1 MLFLKDCKMK
11 NKSKLLNI
19 FIFSIIFIGFNTFTQ
34 NIFAEIDEK
43 EEKSSK
49 EKVDDEAPKK
59 PKGMP
64 GKKKEYKTVEEFL
77 EDGEFASMD
86 GFMNILHETE
96 EDKYYLV
103 LNEDQLNKEFIYFTY
118 ILNGPSD
125 AGPSGG
131 DMGEAFILEFRK
143 FKEDIGLY
151 KKNTK
156 FIYDDSNKISQSKL
170 TNIIEAFVGRFSVV
184 VSEETKYLIS
194 IDNMFLT
201 EMLVSIT
208 PNIPK
213 EYIEY
218 YNLILGRPDKTKTF
232 IDEVKN
238 YEKNTSFKVRYGF
251 YNPKPKSGGSIDAV
265 TDKRY
270 TFVDGLHL
278 FVEMPDD
285 NFEPR
290 VADQRIG
297 YFSEKV
303 TDLSTYESNNA
314 RDLMNRWRLVKKN
327 PDADISEPV
336 EPLVYWVENST
347 PEEIRPFVVKG
358 IEAWN
363 QAFEKAGFKNAIV
376 AKIQPDDADWDAG
389 DVRYNVVRWAS
400 TPDPRYS
407 GYGPSV
413 ANPRTGEIIAADI
426 VQEFNAI
433 KRGYTYRKLWG
444 YTKDNDPLE
453 QWIISLTMHE
463 VGHTLGLRHNF
474 KSSWIFDAKEVHD
487 VSLTGKNHIGS
498 VMDYDPINLAPEG
511 ITQGNYFPTGAGSYD
526 IWAIEFGY
534 TPNLSDEE
542 RKNLLSKSTQ
552 LQYIF
557 GTDGDAMSSP
567 GVNIDPRNLRG
578 DMSNDPITYTSDR
591 IKILDAKIAE
601 LPDIFLLD
609 GETSSEFRSV
619 FYSLTSEKGRFL
631 DNVSRLIGG
640 VYSNRIVNDSEKG
653 MTPFEAVSYEDQKRA
668 MNLIIEKLLSNDAF
682 VFDEN
687 LLKYLQSEKRAAY
700 SPRRKGNEDPQLH
713 DLVLSLQG
721 RAVAHILHPTVMMRL
736 IDSSQYGNTY
746 LPDEVLDDLFDG
758 IFVQREV
765 PTSFKMNLQSK
776 YVDSL
781 ISALNDDD
789 YDEISKSAIYA
800 SLVSIESFTRTPYGD
815 SKTKVHYKFLNWKI
829 SKALED

>member
-1 MLFLKDCKMK
+1 MK
-11 NKSKLLNI
+11 NKSKLFNI
-19 FIFSIIFIGFNTFTQ
+19 FLSLIFFIGLNSYSI
-34 NIFAEIDEK
+34 NIFAEDDGK
-43 EEKSSK
+43 APSSEE
-49 EKVDDEAPKK
+49 VTDDASPKK

-64 GKKKEYKTVEEFL
+64 GKKKEYKTIDEFL
-77 EDGEFASMD
+77 EDGEYISID
-86 GFMNILHETE
+86 GFMNVLHETE
-96 EDKYYLV
+96 KDKYYLV

-143 FKEDIGLY
+143 FKEDIGIY

-156 FIYDDSNKISQSKL
+156 FKYDDSNKISQSKL
-170 TNIIEAFVGRFSVV
+170 TNIIEAFLGRFSVV
-184 VSEETKYLIS
+184 VNEDSKYLIN
-194 IDNMFLT
+194 IDKMFLS
-201 EMLVSIT
+201 EMLVAIT

-213 EYIEY
+213 EYMEY
-218 YNLILGRPDKTKTF
+218 YNLILGRPDKSKTF

-251 YNPKPKSGGSIDAV
+251 FNPKPKAGGSIDAI

-270 TFVDGLHL
+270 TYVDGLHL

-285 NFEPR
+285 KFEPR

-303 TDLSTYESNNA
+303 TDLSTYDSNNA
-314 RDLMNRWRLVKKN
+314 RDLMNRWRLIKKD
-327 PDADISEPV
+327 PDAELSEPE

-363 QAFEKAGFKNAIV
+363 KAFEKAGFKNAIV
-376 AKIQPDDADWDAG
+376 AKIQPDDAEWDAG

-444 YTKDNDPLE
+444 YTPENDPLE
-453 QWIISLTMHE
+453 QWIVSLTMHE

-474 KSSWIFDAKEVHD
+474 KSSWIYDAKEVHD
-487 VSLTGKNHIGS
+487 VSITGDNHIGS

-511 ITQGNYFPTGAGSYD
+511 LTQGNFFPTGPGSYD

-534 TPNLSDEE
+534 TPSFTDEE
-542 RKNLLSKSTQ
+542 RENLLSKSTQ
-552 LQYIF
+552 PEYIF

-567 GVNIDPRNLRG
+567 GINIDPRNYRG

-591 IKILDAKIAE
+591 IKTLDAKIAE
-601 LPDIFLLD
+601 LPDIFLVD
-609 GETSSEFRSV
+609 GETSTEFRSV

-631 DNVSRLIGG
+631 DGVSRLIGG
-640 VYSNRIVNDSEKG
+640 VYSNRIVNDSNKDI
-653 MTPFEAVSYEDQKRA
+653 TPFEAVSYEDQKRA
-668 MNLIIEKLLSNDAF
+668 MNLIKEKLLSNDAF
-682 VFDEN
+682 SFDEN

-700 SPRRKGNEDPQLH
+700 SSGRRVNEDPKLH
-713 DLVLSLQG
+713 DLVLSMQG
-721 RAVAHILHPTVMMRL
+721 RTLSHILHPVVMMRL
-736 IDSSQYGNTY
+736 VDSSQYGNTY
-746 LPDEVLDDLFDG
+746 MPDEVLKDLFDG
-758 IFVQREV
+758 IFVQREI
-765 PTSFKMNLQSK
+765 PTTFKMNLQSK

-781 ISALNDDD
+781 ISALDDDD
-789 YDEISKSAIYA
+789 YDEISKAAIYA
-800 SLVSIESFTRTPYGD
+800 SLVDIKNFTRSQYGD
-815 SKTKVHYKFLNWKI
+815 SKIKVHYNFLNWKV
-829 SKALED
+829 SKALDD

>member
-1 MLFLKDCKMK
+1 MK
-11 NKSKLLNI
+11 NKSKLFNI
-19 FIFSIIFIGFNTFTQ
+19 FLSLIFFIGLNSYSI
-34 NIFAEIDEK
+34 NIFAEDDGK
-43 EEKSSK
+43 APSSEE
-49 EKVDDEAPKK
+49 VTDDASPKK

-64 GKKKEYKTVEEFL
+64 GKKKEYKTIDEFL
-77 EDGEFASMD
+77 EDGEYISID
-86 GFMNILHETE
+86 GFMNVLHETE
-96 EDKYYLV
+96 KDKYYLV

-143 FKEDIGLY
+143 FKEDIGIY

-156 FIYDDSNKISQSKL
+156 FKYDDSNKISQSKL
-170 TNIIEAFVGRFSVV
+170 TNIIEAFLGRFSVV
-184 VSEETKYLIS
+184 VNEDSKYLIN
-194 IDNMFLT
+194 IDKMFLS
-201 EMLVSIT
+201 EMLVAIT

-213 EYIEY
+213 EYMEY
-218 YNLILGRPDKTKTF
+218 YNLILGRPDKSKTF

-251 YNPKPKSGGSIDAV
+251 FNPKPKSGGSIDAI

-270 TFVDGLHL
+270 TYVDGLHL

-285 NFEPR
+285 KFEPR

-303 TDLSTYESNNA
+303 TDLSTYDSNNA
-314 RDLMNRWRLVKKN
+314 RDLMNRWRLIKKD
-327 PDADISEPV
+327 PDAELSEPE

-363 QAFEKAGFKNAIV
+363 KAFEKAGFKNAIV
-376 AKIQPDDADWDAG
+376 AKIQPDDAEWDAG

-444 YTKDNDPLE
+444 YTPENDPLE
-453 QWIISLTMHE
+453 QWIVSLTMHE

-474 KSSWIFDAKEVHD
+474 KSSWIYDAKEVHD
-487 VSLTGKNHIGS
+487 VSITGDNHIGS

-511 ITQGNYFPTGAGSYD
+511 LTQGNFFPTGPGSYD

-534 TPNLSDEE
+534 TPSFTDEE
-542 RKNLLSKSTQ
+542 RENLLSKSTQ
-552 LQYIF
+552 HEYIF

-567 GVNIDPRNLRG
+567 GINIDPRNYRG

-591 IKILDAKIAE
+591 IKTLDAKIAE
-601 LPDIFLLD
+601 LPDIFLVD
-609 GETSSEFRSV
+609 GETSTEFRSV

-631 DNVSRLIGG
+631 DGVSRLIGG
-640 VYSNRIVNDSEKG
+640 VYSNRIVNDSNKDI
-653 MTPFEAVSYEDQKRA
+653 TPFEAVSYEDQKRA
-668 MNLIIEKLLSNDAF
+668 MNLIKEKLLSNDAF
-682 VFDEN
+682 SFDEN

-700 SPRRKGNEDPQLH
+700 SSGRRVNEDPKLH
-713 DLVLSLQG
+713 DLVLSMQG
-721 RAVAHILHPTVMMRL
+721 RTLSHILHPVVMMRL
-736 IDSSQYGNTY
+736 VDSSQYGNTY
-746 LPDEVLDDLFDG
+746 MPDEVLKDLFDG
-758 IFVQREV
+758 IFVQREI
-765 PTSFKMNLQSK
+765 PTTFKMNLQSK

-781 ISALNDDD
+781 ISALDDND
-789 YDEISKSAIYA
+789 YDEISKAAIYA
-800 SLVSIESFTRTPYGD
+800 SLVDIKNFTRSQYGD
-815 SKTKVHYKFLNWKI
+815 SKTKVHYNFLNWKV
-829 SKALED
+829 SKALDD

>member
-1 MLFLKDCKMK
+1 MK
-11 NKSKLLNI
+11 NKSKLFNINI
-19 FIFSIIFIGFNTFTQ
+19 FLSLIIFIGLNSYSI
-34 NIFAEIDEK
+34 NIFAEDDEK
-43 EEKSSK
+43 ASSSEEIT
-49 EKVDDEAPKK
+49 DDASPKK

-64 GKKKEYKTVEEFL
+64 GKKKEYKTIDEFL
-77 EDGEFASMD
+77 EDGEYISID
-86 GFMNILHETE
+86 GFMNVLHETE
-96 EDKYYLV
+96 KDKYYLI

-143 FKEDIGLY
+143 FKEDIGIY

-156 FIYDDSNKISQSKL
+156 FKYDDSNKISQSKL
-170 TNIIEAFVGRFSVV
+170 TNIIEAFLGRFSVV
-184 VSEETKYLIS
+184 VNEDSKYLIN
-194 IDNMFLT
+194 IDKMFLS
-201 EMLVSIT
+201 EMLVAIT

-213 EYIEY
+213 EYMEY
-218 YNLILGRPDKTKTF
+218 YNLILGRPDKSKTF

-251 YNPKPKSGGSIDAV
+251 FNPKPKSGGSIDAV

-270 TFVDGLHL
+270 TYVDGLHL

-285 NFEPR
+285 KFEPR

-303 TDLSTYESNNA
+303 TDLSTYDSNNA
-314 RDLMNRWRLVKKN
+314 RDLMNRWRLIKKD
-327 PDADISEPV
+327 PDAELSEPE

-363 QAFEKAGFKNAIV
+363 KAFEKAGFKNAIV
-376 AKIQPDDADWDAG
+376 AKIQPDDAEWDAG

-444 YTKDNDPLE
+444 YTPENDPLE
-453 QWIISLTMHE
+453 QWIVSLTMHE

-474 KSSWIFDAKEVHD
+474 KSSWIYDAKQVHD
-487 VSLTGKNHIGS
+487 VSITGDNHIGS

-511 ITQGNYFPTGAGSYD
+511 LVQGNFFPTGPGSYD

-534 TPNLSDEE
+534 TPSFTDEE
-542 RKNLLSKSTQ
+542 RENLLSKSTQ
-552 LQYIF
+552 PEYIF

-567 GVNIDPRNLRG
+567 GINIDPRNYRG

-591 IKILDAKIAE
+591 IKTLDAKIAE
-601 LPDIFLLD
+601 LPDIFLVD
-609 GETSSEFRSV
+609 GETSTEFRSV

-631 DNVSRLIGG
+631 DGVSRLIGG
-640 VYSNRIVNDSEKG
+640 VYSNRIVNDSNKDI
-653 MTPFEAVSYEDQKRA
+653 TPFEAVSYEDQKRA
-668 MNLIIEKLLSNDAF
+668 MNLIKEKLLSNDAF
-682 VFDEN
+682 SFDEN

-700 SPRRKGNEDPQLH
+700 SSGRRVNEDPKLH
-713 DLVLSLQG
+713 DLVLSMQG
-721 RAVAHILHPTVMMRL
+721 RTLSHILHPVVMMRL
-736 IDSSQYGNTY
+736 VDSSQYGNTY
-746 LPDEVLDDLFDG
+746 MPDEVLEDLFDG
-758 IFVQREV
+758 IFVQREI
-765 PTSFKMNLQSK
+765 PTTFKMNLQSK

-781 ISALNDDD
+781 ISALDDDD
-789 YDEISKSAIYA
+789 YDEISKAAIYA
-800 SLVSIESFTRTPYGD
+800 SLVSIKKFTKSQYVD
-815 SKTKVHYKFLNWKI
+815 SKTKVHYEFLNWKV
-829 SKALED
+829 SKALDD

>member
-1 MLFLKDCKMK
+1 MK

-19 FIFSIIFIGFNTFTQ
+19 FLFTIIFIGLNAFSIDISAN
-34 NIFAEIDEK
+34 DEK
-43 EEKSSK
+43 VNSSEEKT
-49 EKVDDEAPKK
+49 DDSASKK

-64 GKKKEYKTVEEFL
+64 GNKKEYKTVDEFI
-77 EDGEFASMD
+77 EDGKFTSMD

-96 EDKYYLV
+96 KDKYYLV
-103 LNEDQLNKEFIYFTY
+103 LNTDQLNKEFIYFTY

-131 DMGEAFILEFRK
+131 DMGEAFILEFRE

-156 FIYDDSNKISQSKL
+156 FIYDESNKISQSKL
-170 TNIIEAFVGRFSVV
+170 TNIIEAFVGRFPVV
-184 VSEETKYLIS
+184 VKEDSKFLIN
-194 IDNMFLT
+194 IDKMFLS

-208 PNIPK
+208 PNIPP
-213 EYIEY
+213 EYMEY
-218 YNLILGRPDKTKTF
+218 YNLILGRPDKEKTF
-232 IDEVKN
+232 IDEVRN
-238 YEKNTSFKVRYGF
+238 YKKNTSFKVRYGF
-251 YNPKPKSGGSIDAV
+251 FNPKPKGGRAIDAV

-290 VADQRIG
+290 IADQRIG

-303 TDLSTYESNNA
+303 TDLSTYDSNNA
-314 RDLMNRWRLVKKN
+314 RDLMNRWRLIKKN
-327 PDADISEPV
+327 PEADLSEPV
-336 EPLVYWVENST
+336 EPIVYWVENST

-358 IEAWN
+358 IEGWN
-363 QAFEKAGFKNAIV
+363 KAFEKAGFKNAIV
-376 AKIQPDDADWDAG
+376 AKIQPDDANWDAG
-389 DVRYNVVRWAS
+389 DVRYNVIRWAS

-444 YTKDNDPLE
+444 YSEDNDPLE

-474 KSSWIFDAKEVHD
+474 KSSWIYDAKEVHD
-487 VSLTGKNHIGS
+487 VSITGNNHIGS

-511 ITQGNYFPTGAGSYD
+511 VTQGNYFPSGPGFYD

-534 TPNLSDEE
+534 TPNLSDEQRE
-542 RKNLLSKSTQ
+542 NILSKST
-552 LQYIF
+552 LPEYIF

-591 IKILDAKIAE
+591 IDIIDKKIAE
-601 LPDIFLLD
+601 LPDIFLVD
-609 GETSSEFRSV
+609 GETSTEFRSV

-631 DNVSRLIGG
+631 DGVSRLIGG
-640 VYSNRIVNDSEKG
+640 VYSNRIVNDGEID
-653 MTPFEAVSYEDQKRA
+653 MTPFEAVSYKDQKDA
-668 MNLIIEKLLSNDAF
+668 MNLIKDKLLSNNAF
-682 VFDEN
+682 IFDEN
-687 LLKYLQSEKRAAY
+687 ILRHLQSEKRAAY
-700 SPRRKGNEDPQLH
+700 SPGRRGNEDPQLH
-713 DLVLSLQG
+713 DLVLGIQG
-721 RAVAHILHPTVMMRL
+721 RVISHILHPTVMMRL

-746 LPDEVLDDLFDG
+746 LPDEVLGDLYSG
-758 IFVQREV
+758 IFVRGEI
-765 PTSFKMNLQSK
+765 PTTFKMNLQSK

-781 ISALNDDD
+781 ISALDDDD
-789 YDEISKSAIYA
+789 YDEISRAAIYS
-800 SLVSIESFTRTPYGD
+800 SLVDIKKFTKSVYGD
-815 SKTKVHYKFLNWKI
+815 SKIKVHFEFLNWKI
-829 SKALED
+829 SKALES

>member
-1 MLFLKDCKMK
+1 MK
-11 NKSKLLNI
+11 NKSKLFNI
-19 FIFSIIFIGFNTFTQ
+19 FLSLIFFIGFNSYSI
-34 NIFAEIDEK
+34 NIFAEDDGK
-43 EEKSSK
+43 APSSEE
-49 EKVDDEAPKK
+49 VTDDASPKK

-64 GKKKEYKTVEEFL
+64 GKKKEYKTIDEFL
-77 EDGEFASMD
+77 EDGEYISID
-86 GFMNILHETE
+86 GFMNVLHETE
-96 EDKYYLV
+96 KDKYYLV

-143 FKEDIGLY
+143 FKEDIGIY

-156 FIYDDSNKISQSKL
+156 FKYDDSNKISQSKL
-170 TNIIEAFVGRFSVV
+170 TNIIEAFLGRFSVV
-184 VSEETKYLIS
+184 VNEDSKYLIN
-194 IDNMFLT
+194 IDKMFLS
-201 EMLVSIT
+201 EMLVAIT

-213 EYIEY
+213 EYMEY
-218 YNLILGRPDKTKTF
+218 YNLILGRPDKSKTF

-251 YNPKPKSGGSIDAV
+251 FNPKPKSGGSIDAI

-270 TFVDGLHL
+270 TYVDSLHL

-285 NFEPR
+285 KFEPR

-303 TDLSTYESNNA
+303 TDLSTYDSNNA
-314 RDLMNRWRLVKKN
+314 RDLMNRWRLIKKD
-327 PDADISEPV
+327 PDAELSEPE

-363 QAFEKAGFKNAIV
+363 KAFEKAGFKNAIV
-376 AKIQPDDADWDAG
+376 AKIQPDDAEWDAG

-444 YTKDNDPLE
+444 YTPENDPLE
-453 QWIISLTMHE
+453 QWIVSLTMHE

-474 KSSWIFDAKEVHD
+474 KSSWIYDAKEVHD
-487 VSLTGKNHIGS
+487 VSITGDNHIGS

-511 ITQGNYFPTGAGSYD
+511 LTQGNFFPTGPGSYD

-534 TPNLSDEE
+534 TPSFTDEE
-542 RKNLLSKSTQ
+542 RENLLSKSTQ
-552 LQYIF
+552 PEYIF

-567 GVNIDPRNLRG
+567 GINIDPRNYRG

-591 IKILDAKIAE
+591 IKTLDAKIAE
-601 LPDIFLLD
+601 LPDIFLID
-609 GETSSEFRSV
+609 GETSTEFRSV

-631 DNVSRLIGG
+631 DGVSRLIGG
-640 VYSNRIVNDSEKG
+640 VYSNRIVNDSNKDI
-653 MTPFEAVSYEDQKRA
+653 TPFEAVSYEDQKRA
-668 MNLIIEKLLSNDAF
+668 MNLIKEKLLSNDAF
-682 VFDEN
+682 SFDEN

-700 SPRRKGNEDPQLH
+700 SSGRRVNEDPKLH
-713 DLVLSLQG
+713 DLVLSMQG
-721 RAVAHILHPTVMMRL
+721 RTLSHILHPVVMMRL
-736 IDSSQYGNTY
+736 VDSSQYGNTY
-746 LPDEVLDDLFDG
+746 MPDEVLKDLFDG
-758 IFVQREV
+758 IFVQREI
-765 PTSFKMNLQSK
+765 PTTFKMNLQSK

-781 ISALNDDD
+781 ISALDDDD
-789 YDEISKSAIYA
+789 YDEISKAAIYA
-800 SLVSIESFTRTPYGD
+800 SLVDIKNFTRSQYGD
-815 SKTKVHYKFLNWKI
+815 SKTKVHYNFLYWKV
-829 SKALED
+829 SKALDD

>member
-1 MLFLKDCKMK
+1 MK
-11 NKSKLLNI
+11 NKSKLFNI
-19 FIFSIIFIGFNTFTQ
+19 FLSLIFFIGLNSYSI
-34 NIFAEIDEK
+34 NIFAEDDGK
-43 EEKSSK
+43 APSSEE
-49 EKVDDEAPKK
+49 VTDDASPKK

-64 GKKKEYKTVEEFL
+64 GKKKEYKTIDEFL
-77 EDGEFASMD
+77 EDGEYISID
-86 GFMNILHETE
+86 GFMNVLRETE
-96 EDKYYLV
+96 KDKYYLV

-143 FKEDIGLY
+143 FKEDIGIY

-156 FIYDDSNKISQSKL
+156 FKYDDSNKISQSKL
-170 TNIIEAFVGRFSVV
+170 TNIIEAFLGRFSVV
-184 VSEETKYLIS
+184 VNEDSKYLIN
-194 IDNMFLT
+194 IDKMFLS
-201 EMLVSIT
+201 EMLVAIT

-213 EYIEY
+213 EYMEY
-218 YNLILGRPDKTKTF
+218 YNLILGRPDKSKTF

-251 YNPKPKSGGSIDAV
+251 FNPKPKSGGSIDAI

-270 TFVDGLHL
+270 TYVDGLHL

-285 NFEPR
+285 KFEPR

-303 TDLSTYESNNA
+303 TDLSTYDSNNA
-314 RDLMNRWRLVKKN
+314 RDLMNRWRLIKKD
-327 PDADISEPV
+327 PDAELSEPE

-363 QAFEKAGFKNAIV
+363 KAFEKAGFKNAIV
-376 AKIQPDDADWDAG
+376 AKIQPDDAEWDAG

-444 YTKDNDPLE
+444 YTPENDPLE
-453 QWIISLTMHE
+453 QWIVSLTMHE

-474 KSSWIFDAKEVHD
+474 KSSWIYDAKEVHD
-487 VSLTGKNHIGS
+487 VSITGDNHIGS

-511 ITQGNYFPTGAGSYD
+511 LTQGNFFPTGPGSYD

-534 TPNLSDEE
+534 TPSFTDEE
-542 RKNLLSKSTQ
+542 RENLLSKSTQ
-552 LQYIF
+552 PEYIF

-567 GVNIDPRNLRG
+567 GINIDPRNYRG

-591 IKILDAKIAE
+591 IKTLDAKIAE
-601 LPDIFLLD
+601 LPDIFLID
-609 GETSSEFRSV
+609 GETSTEFRSV

-631 DNVSRLIGG
+631 DGVSRLIGG
-640 VYSNRIVNDSEKG
+640 VYSNRIVNDSNKDI
-653 MTPFEAVSYEDQKRA
+653 TPFEAVSYEDQKRA
-668 MNLIIEKLLSNDAF
+668 MNLIKEKLLSNDAF
-682 VFDEN
+682 SFDEN

-700 SPRRKGNEDPQLH
+700 SSGRRVNEDPKLH
-713 DLVLSLQG
+713 DLVLSMQG
-721 RAVAHILHPTVMMRL
+721 RTLSHILHPVVMMRL
-736 IDSSQYGNTY
+736 VDSSQYGNTY
-746 LPDEVLDDLFDG
+746 MPDEVLKDLFDG
-758 IFVQREV
+758 IFVQREI
-765 PTSFKMNLQSK
+765 PTTFKMNLQSK

-781 ISALNDDD
+781 ISALDDDD
-789 YDEISKSAIYA
+789 YDEISKAAIYA
-800 SLVSIESFTRTPYGD
+800 SLVDIKNFTRSQYGD
-815 SKTKVHYKFLNWKI
+815 SKTKVHYNFLYWKV
-829 SKALED
+829 SKALDD

>member
-1 MLFLKDCKMK
+1 MK
-11 NKSKLLNI
+11 NKSKLFNINI
-19 FIFSIIFIGFNTFTQ
+19 FLSLIIFIGLNSYSI
-34 NIFAEIDEK
+34 NIFAEDDEK
-43 EEKSSK
+43 ASSSEEIT
-49 EKVDDEAPKK
+49 DDASPKK
-59 PKGMP
+59 PKGIP
-64 GKKKEYKTVEEFL
+64 GKKKEYKTIDEFL
-77 EDGEFASMD
+77 EDGEYISID
-86 GFMNILHETE
+86 GFMNVLHETE
-96 EDKYYLV
+96 KDKYYLI

-143 FKEDIGLY
+143 FKEDIGIY

-156 FIYDDSNKISQSKL
+156 FKYDDSNKISQSKL
-170 TNIIEAFVGRFSVV
+170 TNIIEAFLGRFSVV
-184 VSEETKYLIS
+184 VNEDSKYLIN
-194 IDNMFLT
+194 IDKMFLS
-201 EMLVSIT
+201 EMLVAIT

-213 EYIEY
+213 EYMEY
-218 YNLILGRPDKTKTF
+218 YNLILGRPDKSKTF

-251 YNPKPKSGGSIDAV
+251 FNPKPKSGGSIDAV

-270 TFVDGLHL
+270 TYVDGLHL

-285 NFEPR
+285 KFEPR

-303 TDLSTYESNNA
+303 TDLSTYDSNNA
-314 RDLMNRWRLVKKN
+314 RDLMNRWRLIKKD
-327 PDADISEPV
+327 PDAELSEPE

-363 QAFEKAGFKNAIV
+363 KAFEKAGFKNAIV
-376 AKIQPDDADWDAG
+376 AKIQPDDAEWDAG

-444 YTKDNDPLE
+444 YTPENDPLE
-453 QWIISLTMHE
+453 QWIVSLTMHE

-474 KSSWIFDAKEVHD
+474 KSSWIYDAKEVHD
-487 VSLTGKNHIGS
+487 VSITGDNHIGS

-511 ITQGNYFPTGAGSYD
+511 LTQGNFFPTGPGSYD

-534 TPNLSDEE
+534 TPSFTDEE
-542 RKNLLSKSTQ
+542 RENLLSKSTQ
-552 LQYIF
+552 PEYIF

-567 GVNIDPRNLRG
+567 GINIDPRNYRG

-591 IKILDAKIAE
+591 IKTLDAKIAE
-601 LPDIFLLD
+601 LPDIFLVD
-609 GETSSEFRSV
+609 GETSTEFRSV

-631 DNVSRLIGG
+631 DGVSRLIGG
-640 VYSNRIVNDSEKG
+640 VYSNRIVNDSNKDI
-653 MTPFEAVSYEDQKRA
+653 TPFEAVSYEDQKRA
-668 MNLIIEKLLSNDAF
+668 MNLIKEKLLSNDAF
-682 VFDEN
+682 SLDEN

-700 SPRRKGNEDPQLH
+700 SS
-713 DLVLSLQG
+713 SLC
-721 RAVAHILHPTVMMRL
+721 
-736 IDSSQYGNTY
+736 N
-746 LPDEVLDDLFDG
+746 DE
-758 IFVQREV
+758 
-765 PTSFKMNLQSK
+765 
-776 YVDSL
+776 
-781 ISALNDDD
+781 
-789 YDEISKSAIYA
+789 
-800 SLVSIESFTRTPYGD
+800 TR
-815 SKTKVHYKFLNWKI
+815 W
-829 SKALED
+829 

>member
-1 MLFLKDCKMK
+1 MK

-170 TNIIEAFVGRFSVV
+170 TNIIDAFVGRFSVV

-682 VFDEN
+682 IFDEN

-800 SLVSIESFTRTPYGD
+800 SLVSIESFTRTPYGN

>member
-1 MLFLKDCKMK
+1 MK
-11 NKSKLLNI
+11 NKSKLFNI
-19 FIFSIIFIGFNTFTQ
+19 FLSLIFFIGLNSYSI
-34 NIFAEIDEK
+34 NIFGEDDGKAPSS
-43 EEKSSK
+43 EE
-49 EKVDDEAPKK
+49 VTDDASPKK
-59 PKGMP
+59 PKGMT
-64 GKKKEYKTVEEFL
+64 GKKKEYKTIDEFL
-77 EDGEFASMD
+77 EDGEYISID
-86 GFMNILHETE
+86 GFMNVLRETE
-96 EDKYYLV
+96 KDKYYLV

-131 DMGEAFILEFRK
+131 DMGEAFIIEFRK
-143 FKEDIGLY
+143 FKEDIGIY

-156 FIYDDSNKISQSKL
+156 FKYDDSNKISQSKL
-170 TNIIEAFVGRFSVV
+170 TNIIEAFLGRFSVIV
-184 VSEETKYLIS
+184 NEDSKYLIN
-194 IDNMFLT
+194 IDKMFLS
-201 EMLVSIT
+201 EMLVAIT

-213 EYIEY
+213 EYMEY
-218 YNLILGRPDKTKTF
+218 YNLILGRPDKSKTF

-251 YNPKPKSGGSIDAV
+251 FNPKPKSGGSIDAI

-270 TFVDGLHL
+270 TYVDSLHL

-285 NFEPR
+285 KFEPR

-303 TDLSTYESNNA
+303 TDLSTYDSNNA
-314 RDLMNRWRLVKKN
+314 RDLMNRWRLIKKD
-327 PDADISEPV
+327 PDAELSEPE

-363 QAFEKAGFKNAIV
+363 KAFEKAGFKNAIV
-376 AKIQPDDADWDAG
+376 AKIQPDDAEWDAG

-444 YTKDNDPLE
+444 YTPENDPLE
-453 QWIISLTMHE
+453 QWIVSLTMHE

-474 KSSWIFDAKEVHD
+474 KSSWIYDAKEVHD
-487 VSLTGKNHIGS
+487 VSITGDNHIGS

-511 ITQGNYFPTGAGSYD
+511 LTQGNFFPTGPGSYD

-534 TPNLSDEE
+534 TPSFTDEE
-542 RKNLLSKSTQ
+542 RENLLSKSTQ
-552 LQYIF
+552 PEYIF

-567 GVNIDPRNLRG
+567 GINIDPRNYRG

-591 IKILDAKIAE
+591 IKTLDAKIAE
-601 LPDIFLLD
+601 LPDIFLVD
-609 GETSSEFRSV
+609 GETSTEFRSV

-631 DNVSRLIGG
+631 DGVSRLIGG
-640 VYSNRIVNDSEKG
+640 VYSNRIVNDSNKDI
-653 MTPFEAVSYEDQKRA
+653 TPFEAVSYEDQKRA
-668 MNLIIEKLLSNDAF
+668 MNLIKEKLLSNDAF
-682 VFDEN
+682 SFDEN

-700 SPRRKGNEDPQLH
+700 SSGRRVNEDPKLH
-713 DLVLSLQG
+713 DLVLSMQG
-721 RAVAHILHPTVMMRL
+721 RTLSHILHPVVMMRL
-736 IDSSQYGNTY
+736 VDSSQYGNTY
-746 LPDEVLDDLFDG
+746 MPDEVLKDLFDG
-758 IFVQREV
+758 IFVQREI
-765 PTSFKMNLQSK
+765 PTTFKMNLQSK

-781 ISALNDDD
+781 ISALDDDD
-789 YDEISKSAIYA
+789 YDEISKAAIYA
-800 SLVSIESFTRTPYGD
+800 SLVDIKNFTRSQYGD
-815 SKTKVHYKFLNWKI
+815 SKTKVHYNFLYWKV
-829 SKALED
+829 SKALDD